1 MSARRILTVEDDPV
15 IAKILSLRL
24 YKLGYSVL
32 GNATSADD
40 AFIMAVEANP
50 DLVIMDIGL
59 EGRAN
64 GIIAGKYLYHFFSK
78 PIVFCTAY
86 SGSKVVENAKQ
97 AMPLGFIVKPFNDK
111 DLFNAIEFSL
121 NAYNSY
127 RPNNMTS
134 SELQDLVNLDLSIM
148 FLDTSGRIIYYNPYS
163 EHITGIPYKKAFFMN
178 IQKIIEYDHKSAI
191 GYQNPSLFETIREV
205 SAIGRPL
212 DIVVKTLKSGK
223 RKVLEL
229 NARPRKDSHNNII
242 GYMIKLEEDF
252 VKTRALNQ

>member
-1 MSARRILTVEDDPV
+1 MAAKTILTVEDDPV

-24 YKLGYSVL
+24 YKLGYTVL
-32 GNATSADD
+32 GNATSADA
-40 AFIMAVEANP
+40 AFIMAIEQNP

-59 EGRAN
+59 EGKAN

-78 PIVFCTAY
+78 PIVFCTAH

-121 NAYNSY
+121 NSFASY
-127 RPNNMTS
+127 KPNNMPS
-134 SELQDLVNLDLSIM
+134 QDLQDLVNLDLSIM
-148 FLDTSGRIIYYNPYS
+148 FLDSSGRIIYYNPYS
-163 EHITGIPYKKAFFMN
+163 EHLTGIPYKKAFFMG
-178 IQKIIEYDHKSAI
+178 IQQVIEYDYKSTI
-191 GYQNPSLFETIREV
+191 GSQNPSLLETIREV

-212 DIVVKTLKSGK
+212 DIVIKTIKSGK
-223 RKVLEL
+223 RKALEL
-229 NARPRKDSHNNII
+229 TARPRKDTHNNII